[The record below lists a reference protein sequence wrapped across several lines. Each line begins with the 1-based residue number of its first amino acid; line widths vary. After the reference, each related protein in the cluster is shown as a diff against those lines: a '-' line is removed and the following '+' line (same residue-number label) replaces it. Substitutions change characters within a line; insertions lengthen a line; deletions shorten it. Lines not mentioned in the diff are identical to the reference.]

1 MELQGDG
8 ADFLEQSGFDEGMNV
23 FIWQRLHFIG
33 RVLGE
38 DSFKAAIN
46 GLPFVLANDTCA
58 QKPFRMGLAGAHID
72 LEKNSI
78 DRKRSIQLFEDGI
91 LIFLKPSLPEFH
103 IFRGKAGIAPLT
115 EVPED
120 L

>member
-1 MELQGDG
+1 MELQSGG
-8 ADFLEQSGFDEGMNV
+8 ADFLDKGGFDERMNV
-23 FIWQRLHFIG
+23 FVRQRLHFIG
-33 RVLGE
+33 RVLTE
-38 DSFKAAIN
+38 DTFKAAIN
-46 GLPFVLANDTCA
+46 ALPFVLGKDAST

-103 IFRGKAGIAPLT
+103 IFRGKAGI
-115 EVPED
+115 
-120 L
+120 